1 MSKHVLTL
9 TVEGSPLYLT
19 RASCSCGAWQKSYS
33 PRELE
38 LGVLDFPAMDHA
50 EHVKDATPGP
60 ASGTMLSPDCRDA
73 KHTSCNGTGYD
84 LSRDQFADCPCPC
97 HVRPR

>member
-1 MSKHVLTL
+1 MRIDPCKDCGEHVNIN
-9 TVEGSPLYLT
+9 S
-19 RASCSCGAWQKSYS
+19 
-33 PRELE
+33 
-38 LGVLDFPAMDHA
+38 DHA
-50 EHVKDATPGP
+50 PGCPHSQANLKD
-60 ASGTMLSPDCRDA
+60 SGTMLSPDCRDA